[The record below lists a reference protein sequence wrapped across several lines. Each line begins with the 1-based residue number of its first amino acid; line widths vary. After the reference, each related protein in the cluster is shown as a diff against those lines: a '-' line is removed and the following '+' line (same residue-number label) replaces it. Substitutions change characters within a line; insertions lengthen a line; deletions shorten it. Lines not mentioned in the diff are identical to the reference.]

1 MIDYGIFWHFFVWLT
16 LDVFVVNLL
25 ELFQVL
31 IADNF
36 GSLKLFQAL
45 ILDNYGILRTFSG
58 IN

>member
-1 MIDYGIFWHFFVWLT
+1 M
-16 LDVFVVNLL
+16 VNLL

-45 ILDNYGILRTFSG
+45 ILDNYGILFTFSG